1 MGGKIKLTPDTVRE
15 AGKKISQ
22 ISYTPTA
29 FEESALSATG
39 GLVSFRLKSMMD
51 DLNAIGN
58 QLTQILQLSEGK
70 FEKIAE
76 EMEAADQ
83 HAASQYRG

>member
-1 MGGKIKLTPDTVRE
+1 M
-15 AGKKISQ
+15 
-22 ISYTPTA
+22 SY
-29 FEESALSATG
+29 
-39 GLVSFRLKSMMD
+39 RLKNMVD
-51 DLNAIGN
+51 DFNAISA
-58 QLTQILQLSEGK
+58 QLTQILQMSEEK

>member
-1 MGGKIKLTPDTVRE
+1 MGGKIKLTPDAVCE

-29 FEESALSATG
+29 FEESTLSATG

-51 DLNAIGN
+51 DLNAISD
-58 QLTQILQLSEGK
+58 QLTQILQMSKEK

>member
-1 MGGKIKLTPDTVRE
+1 MGGKIKLTPDAVRA
-15 AGKKISQ
+15 AGKEIGQ
-22 ISYTPTA
+22 IAYSPTVL
-29 FEESALSATG
+29 ESGTLSETG
-39 GLVSFRLKSMMD
+39 GLVSYRLKNMVD
-51 DLNAIGN
+51 DFNAISA
-58 QLTQILQLSEGK
+58 QLTQILQMSEEK